1 VNIVSRPSDRQLIEQ
16 YLEALRALPDV
27 HPNPPHWETTLS
39 ETDQRCDAQID
50 LVVDG
55 KPLTLVIEAKKSVY
69 PRDVHQVLGQMR
81 RFAHDH
87 SPASTSNDRILIIVA
102 GAISPGAKDLL
113 RSERVGYYDRGGSLF
128 NSTAPVVKLRAAT
141 SEEEHLG
148 LLGLLGSSTACFW
161 INRFATT
168 KAAKGST
175 RARKRRHGNASSW
188 QTALVSNNS
197 L

>member
-1 VNIVSRPSDRQLIEQ
+1 MAAACVDFSTQAVR
-16 YLEALRALPDV
+16 
-27 HPNPPHWETTLS
+27 
-39 ETDQRCDAQID
+39 DAN
-50 LVVDG
+50 VG
-55 KPLTLVIEAKKSVY
+55 
-69 PRDVHQVLGQMR
+69 
-81 RFAHDH
+81 
-87 SPASTSNDRILIIVA
+87 A
-102 GAISPGAKDLL
+102 GAQVVRVSGTYPSKL
-113 RSERVGYYDRGGSLF
+113 RTSLSITFASVATHNHFAFDRGGSLF